1 MRRILNK
8 PIVTYPSNFM
18 RGRHTYGIL
27 KILDIDETIAT
38 SKKNYVE
45 IAVKLANEKKFR
57 NSIIDKM
64 KKNKNKLFNDD
75 KSLKFLEEV
84 IRKKLI

>member
-1 MRRILNK
+1 
-8 PIVTYPSNFM
+8 M

>member
-1 MRRILNK
+1 MKL
-8 PIVTYPSNFM
+8 
-18 RGRHTYGIL
+18 L
-27 KILDIDETIAT
+27 AT

-57 NSIIDKM
+57 NSIVDKI